1 MAQAAALAGVAAL
14 IRMESDVR
22 AMQLP
27 LRDLQLPSGE
37 VHLWHLQMAD
47 LPDPA
52 AHEPQAGIDN
62 AASRSFASSR
72 LLRFQQ
78 RFYLRLLLAAHLHRP
93 AHAVRIGRTA
103 SGKPYVAT
111 DAGVLAAVRPSAQH
125 TPTSRPPLYFSLSHV
140 GSAML
145 VALCRDHPLG
155 VDMEVASRRVRDP
168 MRMARRH
175 FHPAEVRWL
184 QALPPAQQAVAFM
197 RLWTCKEAVVKATGG
212 GIVSGL
218 DRFAVALSGQEVS
231 LTAAINEPSDDVL
244 HSLHITTPAA
254 DDDMLVAVAHAASV
268 SVLRSFKLLA
278 AAAAREKSP

>member
-1 MAQAAALAGVAAL
+1 MRSAPG
-14 IRMESDVR
+14 MR
-22 AMQLP
+22 AMPLP

-52 AHEPQAGIDN
+52 ALNAQASTDDAGDRSS
-62 AASRSFASSR
+62 ASAR

-78 RFYLRLLLAAHLHRP
+78 RFYLRLLLAAHLQRP
-93 AHAVRIGRTA
+93 AHAVRIGRTT
-103 SGKPYVAT
+103 SGKPYIVT
-111 DAGVLAAVRPSAQH
+111 GAGGSTAVRPSAQH

-155 VDMEVASRRVRDP
+155 VDMEAASRRVRDP
-168 MRMARRH
+168 MRMARRY

-184 QALPPAQQAVAFM
+184 QALPLEQQPAAFM

-231 LTAAINEPSDDVL
+231 LTAAINEPTDDVL
-244 HSLHITTPAA
+244 HSLHISTPAA

-268 SVLRSFKLLA
+268 QCIAQFQAADRSGCAGKITLA
-278 AAAAREKSP
+278 GG